1 MLVDNNPRP
10 YEWVMMG
17 SGVVMLLFSFFSW
30 FSLNV
35 PDSGGSTDSSS
46 AWGGDL
52 RPLAT
57 IIPLI
62 GLLLAVLVV
71 VRRFTGASLP
81 ETVLGLTWAQIYL
94 AMGVLALITAIGL
107 LIMDKV
113 PDLTFSGG
121 GESIHLS
128 VSVDPTIGFW
138 FNLLG
143 AVGLV
148 VGGVL
153 AMQEE
158 GVAGG
163 GAPGPAAPPQAF

>member
-1 MLVDNNPRP
+1 MDNNPRP
-10 YEWVMMG
+10 YEWVIMA
-17 SGVVMLLFSFFSW
+17 SGAVMLLFSFFSW
-30 FSLNV
+30 FTVDNFG
-35 PDSGGSTDSSS
+35 DSSSSSS

-62 GLLLAVLVV
+62 GLLLAVLVA
-71 VRRFTGASLP
+71 VRRFTGANLPDSVLRLSWERVYVSL
-81 ETVLGLTWAQIYL
+81 GA
-94 AMGVLALITAIGL
+94 LALLTTVGYF
-107 LIMDKV
+107 IMDKV
-113 PDLTFSGG
+113 PDLTDPESGQTFH
-121 GESIHLS
+121 I
-128 VSVDPTIGFW
+128 SVDPSIGFW

-143 AVGLV
+143 AIGLL

-158 GVAGG
+158 GSVGG